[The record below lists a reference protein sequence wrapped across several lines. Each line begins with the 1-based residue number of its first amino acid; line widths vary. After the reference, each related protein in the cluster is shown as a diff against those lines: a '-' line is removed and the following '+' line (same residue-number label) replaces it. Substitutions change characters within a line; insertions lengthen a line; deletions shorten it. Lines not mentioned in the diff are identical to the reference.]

1 MPQGWK
7 RQETAIKDKN
17 MEKAIKLEPFTKEG
31 PDECV
36 I

>member
-7 RQETAIKDKN
+7 RQETAVMDKN
-17 MEKAIKLEPFTKEG
+17 MEKGVKLEPFTKEG

>member
-1 MPQGWK
+1 M
-7 RQETAIKDKN
+7 DKN
-17 MEKAIKLEPFTKEG
+17 MEKDIKLEPFTKEG